1 MIDPNY
7 ASNQGTFILSPGLQS
22 GILIAKSSSAMNQ
35 SESPDLARF
44 WTNFNGLYSGWQARL
59 QDSNQYFQVG
69 SSIPFVF
76 EKLIIGGRY
85 DFNQWITSFKITY
98 SLDGSTW
105 VPYQNSEI
113 FEANIDKIQPVELIL
128 QPIIARS
135 VRVIPISWNSNI
147 GGRFEFFISKPIMY
161 NVLPTNALIS
171 AVSSGFKVTVS
182 SINDNGCGAYRA
194 GYDIQISGSGLG
206 SGNWCSG
213 IKDQNQWIMI
223 TSVRKVVWKRIGT
236 MGDSTFNQR
245 VKSYYLMYSEDGSSW
260 LYYKNAQVF
269 IGNNDNSTKVEYDI
283 EPFEAISLRFHPLTW
298 TTMICMRIEAYCN
311 EI

>member
-98 SLDGSTW
+98 
-105 VPYQNSEI
+105 
-113 FEANIDKIQPVELIL
+113 F
-128 QPIIARS
+128 
-135 VRVIPISWNSNI
+135 
-147 GGRFEFFISKPIMY
+147 
-161 NVLPTNALIS
+161 
-171 AVSSGFKVTVS
+171 
-182 SINDNGCGAYRA
+182 
-194 GYDIQISGSGLG
+194 
-206 SGNWCSG
+206 
-213 IKDQNQWIMI
+213 
-223 TSVRKVVWKRIGT
+223 
-236 MGDSTFNQR
+236 
-245 VKSYYLMYSEDGSSW
+245 
-260 LYYKNAQVF
+260 
-269 IGNNDNSTKVEYDI
+269 
-283 EPFEAISLRFHPLTW
+283 LRFIYLV
-298 TTMICMRIEAYCN
+298 
-311 EI
+311 